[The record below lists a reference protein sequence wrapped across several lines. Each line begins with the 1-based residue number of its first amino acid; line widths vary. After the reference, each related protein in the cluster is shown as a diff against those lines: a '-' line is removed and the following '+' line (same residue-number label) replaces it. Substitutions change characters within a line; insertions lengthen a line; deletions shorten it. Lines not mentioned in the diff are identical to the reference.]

1 MNASDQA
8 TPGMRFPPPVAF
20 GAGLALGFLLQHFVP
35 FTLVGPSSLPLLRL
49 LGGGFILTGA
59 TLAAS
64 ALITFRLAHTTV
76 RPDRPAAELVTHG
89 PFRLSR
95 NPMYVSLALV
105 QAGIAL
111 LANALW
117 PLLLLLPAL
126 LLIRYHVIARE
137 ETYLVSR
144 FGHDYQAYCQ
154 SVRRWL

>member
-1 MNASDQA
+1 MNANEQG
-8 TPGMRFPPPVAF
+8 TPGMRFPPPLAY
-20 GAGLALGFLLQHFVP
+20 GAGLALGFLLQHFHP
-35 FTLVGPSSLPLLRL
+35 ITLFGPDRGFLPRL
-49 LGGGFILTGA
+49 LGGGCILTGA

-64 ALITFRLAHTTV
+64 ALITFRLARTTV
-76 RPDRPAAELVTHG
+76 RPDRPVAELVRHG
-89 PFRLSR
+89 PFLLSR

-105 QAGIAL
+105 HAGIAL

-137 ETYLVSR
+137 EAYLHSR
-144 FGHDYQAYCQ
+144 FGPDYQAYCH